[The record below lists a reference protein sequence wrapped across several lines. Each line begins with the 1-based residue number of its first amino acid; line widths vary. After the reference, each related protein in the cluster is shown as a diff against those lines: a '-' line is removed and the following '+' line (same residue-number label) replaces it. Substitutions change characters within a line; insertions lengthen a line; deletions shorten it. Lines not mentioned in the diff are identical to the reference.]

1 MADDDLVARL
11 RRGLEAKDPSATAQ
25 AFVSIDPVT
34 PLPLPLLAA
43 TSNLLSLHRHNTAAY
58 SAFERGLALADGP
71 AALVKAGLNFNAL
84 LYACCREPSMLPSAR
99 TAWRVLGEAGVA
111 PELPPLEK
119 YIGSLLESQSYDDAF
134 GVFLTAI
141 DASLSPSLKTSAAL
155 VGCCAAEP
163 RLAQMSFAVFSTVK
177 AAGGQLPP
185 ELARGLARACL
196 REGTLEQAEA
206 PPRHFRDTSETPPRH
221 LRDTSDCSAPLAAS
235 PQPTLLMSH
244 LGHLSS
250 QPRHLLSL

>member
-163 RLAQMSFAVFSTVK
+163 RLAQMSFAVFST
-177 AAGGQLPP
+177 
-185 ELARGLARACL
+185 
-196 REGTLEQAEA
+196 
-206 PPRHFRDTSETPPRH
+206 
-221 LRDTSDCSAPLAAS
+221 
-235 PQPTLLMSH
+235 
-244 LGHLSS
+244 
-250 QPRHLLSL
+250 